1 MASNEV
7 LDLVRSL
14 RAEAGPDFDAALSTA
29 ATLLENILEHPAEEK
44 YRTVRK
50 SNAAFQRRLGRFP
63 SGLALLRA
71 VGFEDATQV
80 EDATQH
86 PEAAAPTHLALP
98 NADAA
103 ALAHAFVVLRAAQ
116 EAAQQVDGG
125 GGGGN
130 DGGSGGGGGD
140 GGGGGGGGG
149 GSGGDRGA
157 GGGSASSAAPAA
169 PEATPSASS
178 ARAQGKR
185 PATIAASSG
194 GDGSKRQATATC
206 PAASTSAGA
215 DEDGR
220 VAAVGAAV
228 ELASY
233 GGADIDS
240 YFLALCGGAFLE
252 GLSQAGPEE
261 FARLVATAR
270 DAQRVTASLDD
281 SEAHGRAQH
290 WASALEEHGRLLGW
304 SFEDHDADEDAED
317 AGGGGGG
324 GGSLSGCGAA
334 AGGELD
340 DSGEPTVVADDGNF
354 DVCAVC
360 GEGGSL
366 ICCEACPQA
375 YHADCLGPDAP
386 PEDEDDEAAWFCPP
400 CALQLGMRQ
409 GAA

>member
-1 MASNEV
+1 MAFSLLNH
-7 LDLVRSL
+7 VRSL
-14 RAEAGPDFDAALSTA
+14 RTEAGPDFDAALSTA

-44 YRTVRK
+44 YRTVRH
-50 SNAAFQRRLGRFP
+50 SNNTFQRRLGRFP

-71 VGFEDATQV
+71 VGFEDATQ
-80 EDATQH
+80 D

-98 NADAA
+98 DADAA

-125 GGGGN
+125 GDAAVS
-130 DGGSGGGGGD
+130 DGGSGGSGGSGGD
-140 GGGGGGGGG
+140 GGG
-149 GSGGDRGA
+149 

-169 PEATPSASS
+169 SSASS

-185 PATIAASSG
+185 PATTAASSG
-194 GDGSKRQATATC
+194 GDGSKRQATAPC

-215 DEDGR
+215 DEGCG
-220 VAAVGAAV
+220 VTAVGAAV

-252 GLSQAGPEE
+252 GLSKAGAAE

-290 WASALEEHGRLLGW
+290 WASALEENGRLLGW

-317 AGGGGGG
+317 AGGGGGSGGAGGG
-324 GGSLSGCGAA
+324 GGSSSGGGGAA
-334 AGGELD
+334 AGGEPD
-340 DSGEPTVVADDGNF
+340 DDDEPTVVADDGNF

-360 GEGGSL
+360 SAGGSL

-375 YHADCLGPDAP
+375 YHAGCLGPDAP
-386 PEDEDDEAAWFCPP
+386 PEDEDDDAAWFCPP

>member
-1 MASNEV
+1 MASSEV

-14 RAEAGPDFDAALSTA
+14 RTEAGADFDAALSTA

-50 SNAAFQRRLGRFP
+50 SNVAFERRLGRFP

-71 VGFEDATQV
+71 VGFEDAVQDRAV
-80 EDATQH
+80 GLEDATQD
-86 PEAAAPTHLALP
+86 PEAASPTHLALP

-125 GGGGN
+125 GAVAAS
-130 DGGSGGGGGD
+130 D
-140 GGGGGGGGG
+140 GGGG
-149 GSGGDRGA
+149 GSGAGGSDGGSGDGGGGSSGGDHGA
-157 GGGSASSAAPAA
+157 GGGSASSAAPAG
-169 PEATPSASS
+169 PTASS

-215 DEDGR
+215 YEDGR

-233 GGADIDS
+233 GGADIDG

-252 GLSQAGPEE
+252 GLSQVGPAE

-304 SFEDHDADEDAED
+304 SRLL
-317 AGGGGGG
+317 
-324 GGSLSGCGAA
+324 GSHEKSTKFIIHSLLSPP
-334 AGGELD
+334 LLT
-340 DSGEPTVVADDGNF
+340 PPPN
-354 DVCAVC
+354 
-360 GEGGSL
+360 
-366 ICCEACPQA
+366 
-375 YHADCLGPDAP
+375 AP
-386 PEDEDDEAAWFCPP
+386 PSCRRR
-400 CALQLGMRQ
+400 QLRRVRRVQ
-409 GAA
+409 QLRRVHHIQQE

>member
-1 MASNEV
+1 MASSEV

-80 EDATQH
+80 EDATQD

-140 GGGGGGGGG
+140 GGGGGGGGGG

-252 GLSQAGPEE
+252 GLSQAGPAE

-290 WASALEEHGRLLGW
+290 
-304 SFEDHDADEDAED
+304 
-317 AGGGGGG
+317 
-324 GGSLSGCGAA
+324 
-334 AGGELD
+334 
-340 DSGEPTVVADDGNF
+340 
-354 DVCAVC
+354 
-360 GEGGSL
+360 
-366 ICCEACPQA
+366 
-375 YHADCLGPDAP
+375 
-386 PEDEDDEAAWFCPP
+386 
-400 CALQLGMRQ
+400 
-409 GAA
+409 